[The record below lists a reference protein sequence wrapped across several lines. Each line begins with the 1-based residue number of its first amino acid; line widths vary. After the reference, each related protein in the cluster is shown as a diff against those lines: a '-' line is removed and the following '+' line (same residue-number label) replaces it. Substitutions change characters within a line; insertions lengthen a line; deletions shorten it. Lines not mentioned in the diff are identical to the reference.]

1 MSEADKQGGSEY
13 PIQSSIDAQ
22 GVATL
27 TLNRPEV
34 HNAFDDR
41 LIAALTTRLRELD
54 HASDVRVVV
63 LAGNG
68 KSFSAGAD
76 LNWMKRMAG
85 FSEGENLRDAV
96 ALADLLHTL
105 SALTKPTVA
114 RVQGA
119 AYGGGVGL
127 IAACD
132 IAVASLSAA
141 FSLSEV
147 RLGLIPSVISPYVI
161 AAIGERQARRYFLTA
176 ERFDAQEALRI
187 GLVHLAVEEAKLD
200 EAVSGIVA
208 QLAKGGP
215 RAQTAAKGLI
225 AAVTNRPIDRKL
237 VEDTADRI
245 ARIRVTA
252 EGKEGVAAFLEK
264 RAPAWVSKP

>member
-1 MSEADKQGGSEY
+1 MSEASVDNGNEH
-13 PIQSSIDAQ
+13 PIQLSIDGA

-34 HNAFDDR
+34 HNAFDDH
-41 LIAALTTRLRELD
+41 LIAGLTTRLRELD
-54 HASDVRVVV
+54 HTADVRVVV

-114 RVQGA
+114 RVHGA

-127 IAACD
+127 VAACD
-132 IAVASLSAA
+132 IAVASLSAS

-147 RLGLIPSVISPYVI
+147 RLGLIPAVISPYVI

-176 ERFDAQEALRI
+176 ERFDAHGSAAHRAGAHGGGRGQARRGGARSRRPPFQGRPQSPGGGQGPDLGRHQSSHRPQAGGRHRRPHRPHPRDGRGEGGRCCFPREA
-187 GLVHLAVEEAKLD
+187 AC
-200 EAVSGIVA
+200 
-208 QLAKGGP
+208 
-215 RAQTAAKGLI
+215 
-225 AAVTNRPIDRKL
+225 
-237 VEDTADRI
+237 
-245 ARIRVTA
+245 RV
-252 EGKEGVAAFLEK
+252 G
-264 RAPAWVSKP
+264 

>member
-1 MSEADKQGGSEY
+1 M
-13 PIQSSIDAQ
+13 
-22 GVATL
+22 
-27 TLNRPEV
+27 
-34 HNAFDDR
+34 HNAFDDH
-41 LIAALTTRLRELD
+41 LIAGLTARLRELD
-54 HASDVRVVV
+54 HTADVRVVV

-127 IAACD
+127 VAACD
-132 IAVASLSAA
+132 IAVASLSAS

-147 RLGLIPSVISPYVI
+147 RLGLIPAVISPYVI

-187 GLVHLAVEEAKLD
+187 GLVHMAVEEAKLD
-200 EAVSGIVA
+200 EAVRRHRRPPLEGRPQGPGGRQGPDLRPSPIV
-208 QLAKGGP
+208 P
-215 RAQTAAKGLI
+215 STASWWK
-225 AAVTNRPIDRKL
+225 TPP
-237 VEDTADRI
+237 TAS
-245 ARIRVTA
+245 
-252 EGKEGVAAFLEK
+252 
-264 RAPAWVSKP
+264 PASA

>member
-1 MSEADKQGGSEY
+1 M
-13 PIQSSIDAQ
+13 
-22 GVATL
+22 ATL

-34 HNAFDDR
+34 HNAFDDQ
-41 LIAALTTRLRELD
+41 LIAELTARLRELD
-54 HASDVRVVV
+54 HTADVRVVV

-105 SALTKPTVA
+105 RALTKPTIA

-127 IAACD
+127 VAACD
-132 IAVASLSAA
+132 IAVASLAA
-141 FSLSEV
+141 SFSLSEV
-147 RLGLIPSVISPYVI
+147 RLGLIPAVISPYVI

-187 GLVHLAVEEAKLD
+187 GLVHVAVDDGRARRSR
-200 EAVSGIVA
+200 ARRRWPS
-208 QLAKGGP
+208 AKGGP
-215 RAQTAAKGLI
+215 RAQTRRQGSDRGRHQSPDRPQAGGRHRRAHRPHPRHDRGEGGHCCVPREAAC
-225 AAVTNRPIDRKL
+225 
-237 VEDTADRI
+237 
-245 ARIRVTA
+245 
-252 EGKEGVAAFLEK
+252 
-264 RAPAWVSKP
+264 RAGSG